1 MEIIKNFFGFG
12 AKDNPYGGTP
22 DGYLSWQ
29 HLTFVSTF
37 VLSAIILAIILGV
50 YYKNKDEKA
59 KNKVLI
65 WAAIII
71 DLFEITKIIIG
82 CIDHITYWKTA
93 LPLFLA
99 FSSLFL

>member
-37 VLSAIILAIILGV
+37 VLSAIILAI
-50 YYKNKDEKA
+50 
-59 KNKVLI
+59 
-65 WAAIII
+65 
-71 DLFEITKIIIG
+71 F
-82 CIDHITYWKTA
+82 
-93 LPLFLA
+93 
-99 FSSLFL
+99 